1 MPVETRDHYESL
13 GVPRGASSDE
23 IRRAYRKLARE
34 YHPDVNKDP
43 DAADR
48 FKQISEAYDVLRDPE
63 KREQYDRGGR
73 GPARGRRPGPDGAPG
88 GFDGFEDFRV
98 DFGNGAGAG
107 GFSDIFEGLFGE
119 GSRRGGFGASRRGA
133 DLEAELELSLEEAL
147 AGGRRWVRL
156 GEGGSYEVSVPPG
169 VRDGQRIRLAGEGG
183 PGAGGGPVGDLFL
196 RVRIRPHPRFRLE
209 GDDLYT
215 DLPVSP
221 WEAALGAA
229 VAVETLDGRAQV
241 KVPAGSSCGRRL
253 RLRGE
258 GWPRAGGA
266 RGDLYAEVRILVP
279 KKLSRA
285 ERKAFEQL
293 GKASEFDPRAK
304 R

>member
-1 MPVETRDHYESL
+1 MAVETRDHYEAL

-43 DAADR
+43 GAADR

-119 GSRRGGFGASRRGA
+119 GSRRGGFGGSRRGA

-147 AGGRRWVRL
+147 TGGRRWVQL
-156 GEGGSYEVSVPPG
+156 ADAGSYEVTIPPG

-183 PGAGGGPVGDLFL
+183 PGTGGGPVGDLFL

-221 WEAALGAA
+221 WEAALGAT

-258 GWPRAGGA
+258 GWPRTGGA

-285 ERKAFEQL
+285 ERRAFEEL
-293 GKASEFDPRAK
+293 EKASKFDPRAQ